1 MKTYKQPFNVYEIR
15 RIVIDNP
22 DAFINKLND
31 VLLHEG
37 IARAIE
43 LIKISGICYCVFGRN
58 KNSSLLQRAVKL
70 LADSCDEDND
80 GIIRLLY
87 EISCF
92 DQLFKDFSRLMDKAQ
107 FNRIP
112 KEDEIPCFLLAS
124 ESVISAILEYLA
136 GIGWDIINNK
146 YPVAKKPVNN
156 QGEPLVPLKD
166 IILLSYIYEAYVGH
180 IGRILTYFYYQDASF
195 KGSNKV
201 LSKDNLEIASKHLLL
216 FELFASLCIL
226 YENWM
231 YLDCKLD
238 KKDGEI
244 YFNPVNDDEYLDS
257 EISLDRFNHLKHQD
271 AAELINVIKDFK
283 FQPTTTE
290 LFPKGLRSYT
300 EVFSGLSCEDLLGSY
315 DLKEKVIGVA
325 ITEWLR
331 AFSIITEN
339 GQAFIKK
346 RSAEASLTVNN
357 WCMLRDKNEWIHEF
371 EKGGIATESANII
384 IDNLIFS
391 SGAED
396 VLDYPFIEFE
406 GKLLCLPSAITSLD
420 AAQSLLSNLSAKNI
434 DISFK
439 GKMFED
445 NSLKIV
451 KNADI
456 PAFKLHEKHEDQEY
470 ECDLVFLISEEL
482 YFVECKSF
490 IQTRKAKEY
499 YELLVKAYEASK
511 QLSRNAEYFLNQSS
525 LLKEK
530 FNKQTNWS
538 PRKTHKIV
546 LSKANITPIY
556 MNESLIIDSSTF
568 VRFFKR
574 DKVAVIKGD
583 RKIATVA
590 DPTCEGPITNEKFL
604 NYIQDPIH
612 IRLIKNNRV
621 KKESGIK
628 ICDYTFYF
636 PRYEEKIPFYGIY
649 EEK

>member
-1 MKTYKQPFNVYEIR
+1 MKTYKQPFNIYEIR
-15 RIVIDNP
+15 SIVMNNP
-22 DAFINKLND
+22 DEFINKLND
-31 VLLHEG
+31 VLLQEG
-37 IARAIE
+37 ITRAIE

-58 KNSSLLQRAVKL
+58 INDSLFQRAIKL
-70 LADSCDEDND
+70 LTDSYGDNNETKC
-80 GIIRLLY
+80 LLY

-92 DQLFKDFSRLMDKAQ
+92 DELFKDFYRLMDKAQ
-107 FNRIP
+107 FNKIP
-112 KEDEIPCFLLAS
+112 KEDEVPYFLLAS
-124 ESVISAILEYLA
+124 ESMIGAVLEYAA
-136 GIGWDIINNK
+136 GVDLDVINNK

-166 IILLSYIYEAYVGH
+166 VLLLSYIYEAYVGH
-180 IGRILTYFYYQDASF
+180 IGKILTYFYYQGASF
-195 KGSNKV
+195 KGSNKI
-201 LSKDNLEIASKHLLL
+201 LSKDNLEIASRHLQL
-216 FELFASLCIL
+216 FELFASLCL
-226 YENWM
+226 FYENWM

-238 KKDGEI
+238 KKDSEI
-244 YFNPVNDDEYLDS
+244 YFIPANDDEYLDGK
-257 EISLDRFNHLKHQD
+257 ISLDRFNHLKNQY
-271 AAELINVIKDFK
+271 AAELITLTKDFK
-283 FQPTTTE
+283 FQPDTME
-290 LFPKGLRSYT
+290 LFPRGLRSYT
-300 EVFSGLSCEDLLGSY
+300 EVFSGLLCEDLLGSY

-346 RSAEASLTVNN
+346 RPIETGLTVNN
-357 WCMLRDKNEWIHEF
+357 WCMLKDKNEWIHEF

-384 IDNLIFS
+384 IDNLIFT

-396 VLDYPFIEFE
+396 ILDYPFIEFE

-439 GKMFED
+439 GKEFED
-445 NSLKIV
+445 KSLEIV
-451 KNADI
+451 KNVGI
-456 PAFKLHEKHEDQEY
+456 PAFKLHEKYEDQEY

-499 YELLVKAYEASK
+499 YELLVKAYEASE
-511 QLSRNAEYFLNQSS
+511 QLSRNAEYFLNQSR
-525 LLKEK
+525 LLKGK
-530 FNKQTNWS
+530 FNKQTNWG

-546 LSKANITPIY
+546 LSKANITPICL
-556 MNESLIIDSSTF
+556 NESLIIDSSTF

-583 RKIATVA
+583 RKIATIN
-590 DPTCEGPITNEKFL
+590 DPTCEGAITNEKFS
-604 NYIQDPIH
+604 NYVQDPIH

-628 ICDYTFYF
+628 ICDYTFCF
-636 PRYEEKIPFYGIY
+636 PIYEEKTPFYGIY
-649 EEK
+649 DDK